1 MGILELMLGN
11 SDPGEQ
17 GIEGKSYA
25 LPKETHDFVYPVA
38 VRREE
43 VDAFA
48 DLVAAE
54 ADAPPLADPDGDL
67 QSVFDGLVGEGGVDA
82 DELAEQMRRPRRAV
96 EPMIDTW
103 QEAIDRDLGVVYARV
118 GAYENLLAFVKFCKQ
133 RDEDGQDPFELP
145 ENFSSAAALL
155 KRLEEGTDT
164 QYRALVHTDLL
175 PDE

>member
-17 GIEGKSYA
+17 GIEGQSYT

-43 VDAFA
+43 VEAFA
-48 DLVAAE
+48 ELVTAE
-54 ADAPPLADPDGDL
+54 ADAPLADANDL
-67 QSVFDGLVGEGGVDA
+67 QSVFDGTIDEGGVDPE
-82 DELAEQMRRPRRAV
+82 ELAERMRQPRQAI

-103 QEAIDRDLGVVYARV
+103 NEAVDRDIGVVYARV

-145 ENFSSAAALL
+145 ETFSDAAALL